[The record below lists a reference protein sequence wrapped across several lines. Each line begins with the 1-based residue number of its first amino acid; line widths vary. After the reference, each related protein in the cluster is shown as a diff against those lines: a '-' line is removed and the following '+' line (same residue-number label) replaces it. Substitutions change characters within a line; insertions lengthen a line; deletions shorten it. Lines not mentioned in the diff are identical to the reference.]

1 MSSINSKWTWCC
13 RLSCHAD
20 ILGMYLCARSVAM
33 PLISPAEPKIVS
45 IPRELTRTQE
55 ERQTIVHCTLT
66 ESKAGGFMLIR
77 IWPTTFLIQSDG
89 TRKKMLWFE
98 QIAPFPQWL
107 PVLVPHTFT
116 LIFEGLER
124 NCETF
129 DLVEEIPQEGGFEV
143 IGIRRNEMDVYRV
156 EI

>member
-1 MSSINSKWTWCC
+1 
-13 RLSCHAD
+13 
-20 ILGMYLCARSVAM
+20 M
-33 PLISPAEPKIVS
+33 PPIAPAKPKIVVV
-45 IPRELTRTQE
+45 PRELTKTEE

-66 ESKAGGFMLIR
+66 EPMAGGFMLIR

-98 QIAPFPQWL
+98 QIAPFPHWL

-116 LIFEGLER
+116 LIFEGLDR
-124 NCETF
+124 DCSVF

-143 IGIRRNEMDVYRV
+143 MGIQRNERDVYRV
-156 EI
+156 RL

>member
-1 MSSINSKWTWCC
+1 
-13 RLSCHAD
+13 
-20 ILGMYLCARSVAM
+20 M
-33 PLISPAEPKIVS
+33 PLIVPAKPKIVFV
-45 IPRELTRTQE
+45 PKELTLPEE
-55 ERQTIVHCTLT
+55 ERQTIVYCTLT
-66 ESKAGGFMLIR
+66 ESIADGFMLIR

-98 QIAPFPQWL
+98 QIAPYPHWW

-116 LIFEGLER
+116 LIFEGLDR
-124 NCETF
+124 NCTVF

-143 IGIRRNEMDVYRV
+143 KGIRRNEQDVYRV